1 MDDTDKDLGRKRKL
15 NDVTNENAGNRSVN
29 EAAIG
34 GVIDFIKAD
43 EAEQVLRWLDL
54 HSLKLSLPLPY
65 HKSTALQM
73 AVANNA
79 HQTVELLLQMG
90 ANANAIGLNG
100 DTALHLAVK
109 QDNPYLSRLLLKNK
123 ANINITNT
131 KGKTALAL
139 ARSNRAIT
147 NLLRLDGKAI
157 AKIDRCNKHGETH
170 LHKYAEIGDRLAV
183 QTEINMG
190 ANVNAQCNAGHT
202 PLHKAALEGHAD
214 VAELLI
220 KAGASLNLQNQ
231 DGDTALH
238 DASANHHLDVINLLL
253 DSGADPRIG
262 NLVGDL
268 PRDRV
273 LEYNGEDGPEIV
285 KIFDVATQN
294 LQRSKAPIRNQ
305 HVSPTLLERSRR
317 NSADSRADSP
327 SFGRSPTGNVTRI
340 DRRNPTP
347 NSHLYDD
354 PKYKYKNGSGKMM
367 VHTSIEHGNVDA
379 LASLL
384 EQGADRT
391 VRDKA
396 KRTPLH
402 YASRAGD
409 VEIARMLI
417 EFYPSPSKTI
427 SVQEV
432 EAAVREQVNAVNT
445 KLETPLHEAVG
456 RFHPNMIEYLLEVGA
471 NPNTTDDKGLTPL
484 EKALTRG
491 LGENDPD
498 VLLLK
503 RVTKATKLE
512 PSVTKPS
519 LGLVTPESDGDVL
532 PVKEKRPSPHQPAAE
547 SLPVKPTSSSPS
559 SKRRQVL
566 ADGDRPK
573 PAPLS
578 PRISRSSS
586 RAERNSLQP
595 KESVSQHATKP
606 TSLRYSPAVSP
617 TSTITA
623 FQPKSAIQPAKSPT
637 LLRCSPV
644 VSPTSTTAAFL
655 PPKTTTPPIA
665 TPRKPILRISNLT
678 ARYQPS
684 VTSSRY
690 KSPLPIAGVQHESI
704 LEYFPTPGKLDD
716 RLDDDSPTAA
726 THDSTMAISNLLN

>member
-1 MDDTDKDLGRKRKL
+1 M
-15 NDVTNENAGNRSVN
+15 N
-29 EAAIG
+29 EATIN
-34 GVIDFIKAD
+34 GVISFIAAD
-43 EAEQVLRWLDL
+43 EADQVLRWLDL
-54 HSLKLSLPLPY
+54 HSLKLNLPLPY

-90 ANANAIGLNG
+90 ANANAIGHNG
-100 DTALHLAVK
+100 DTALHMAV
-109 QDNPYLSRLLLKNK
+109 QQENPYLTRLLLKNK
-123 ANINITNT
+123 ANINITNA
-131 KGKTALAL
+131 KSKTALAL
-139 ARSNRAIT
+139 ARSNRSIT
-147 NLLRLDGKAI
+147 NLLRLDTKAI

-183 QTEINMG
+183 QAEINMG
-190 ANVNAQCNAGHT
+190 SNVNAQCNAGHT

-231 DGDTALH
+231 DGDTSLH

-253 DSGADPRIG
+253 DNGADPRIG

-273 LEYNGEDGPEIV
+273 LEYNGEDGPEILN
-285 KIFDVATQN
+285 IFDVATQN
-294 LQRSKAPIRNQ
+294 LQMLKAPIHNQ
-305 HVSPTLLERSRR
+305 QISPTLLERSRH
-317 NSADSRADSP
+317 NSADCHADSP
-327 SFGRSPTGNVTRI
+327 SFGRSPTGNITRM

-391 VRDKA
+391 VRDRA

-427 SVQEV
+427 SVQDV
-432 EAAVREQVNAVNT
+432 EAAVCEQVNAVNA

-456 RFHPNMIEYLLEVGA
+456 RFHPDMIAYLLEVGA
-471 NPNTTDDKGLTPL
+471 NPNATDDKGLTPL

-491 LGENDPD
+491 LGVNDPD
-498 VLLLK
+498 VILLK

-512 PSVTKPS
+512 PSDTKPTM
-519 LGLVTPESDGDVL
+519 GLVTPESDG
-532 PVKEKRPSPHQPAAE
+532 PSSPIKEKRLSPPPSAIEP
-547 SLPVKPTSSSPS
+547 LPVNHIQVKPTSPS
-559 SKRRQVL
+559 VSANGRLVL
-566 ADGDRPK
+566 VDGDRTIE
-573 PAPLS
+573 APLS
-578 PRISRSSS
+578 PRTSRSSS
-586 RAERNSLQP
+586 KAEKIDLP
-595 KESVSQHATKP
+595 LKESSSEQATKP
-606 TSLRYSPAVSP
+606 TSLQYAPAVFPISN
-617 TSTITA
+617 TTA
-623 FQPKSAIQPAKSPT
+623 LQPSKSAIQPAKPPT
-637 LLRCSPV
+637 SIRHSSV
-644 VSPTSTTAAFL
+644 VSPTSTIVTFP
-655 PPKTTTPPIA
+655 PPKTTTPPIV
-665 TPRKPILRISNLT
+665 TPRKPILRIGNLT

-690 KSPLPIAGVQHESI
+690 KSPLAIAGVQHESI

-716 RLDDDSPTAA
+716 KLDDESPTAA
-726 THDSTMAISNLLN
+726 THDSAMAISNLLN